1 MWREIEAM
9 RTKKNQ
15 AVSLKAVGTKAP
27 QRGTKAPRSSRVNFD
42 TVTDLG
48 NHWFKASVQGF
59 DLLRIPSYKTSC
71 IDFTSDELEGY
82 VKYLD
87 GVRKDLIGKSWL
99 IGKQAVRSGSADL
112 SRLVEN
118 YMGKSELW
126 LEYFLGLLAHLPQ
139 VNGRQRHRVTVTCN
153 DVKRHEP
160 VLRKLATGTHTVLL
174 AGQRATVEIEIK
186 EVLPEGYAALKNYN
200 LTGAVR
206 VVDFGGGNI
215 TISGF
220 EGDLLVGEPLV
231 KDFGCET
238 VLQDLAGSSQLK
250 TIIQQAPNL
259 DTLNLS
265 LEKGVKKIKGT
276 NDYAMYYGASSLNIL
291 PAYKEVLSLFIDCK
305 LREIIKMLD
314 GYLIYGETILVI
326 GGGSKLPLLG
336 AALKKKGYKI
346 SSDGGF
352 DNIKGLIKE

>member
-1 MWREIEAM
+1 MWRAIEAM
-9 RTKKNQ
+9 GSRKKQ
-15 AVSLKAVGTKAP
+15 AVNLKVVGRKLPEKGTKLP
-27 QRGTKAPRSSRVNFD
+27 HSNRVHFQ

-59 DLLRIPSYKTSC
+59 ELVRVPSYMGTC
-71 IDFTSDELEGY
+71 LNFTSDELEGY
-82 VKYLD
+82 VKYLGGD
-87 GVRKDLIGKSWL
+87 REDLIDKSWL
-99 IGKQAVRSGSADL
+99 IGRQAVRSGSPDL
-112 SRLVEN
+112 SRLVEH

-126 LEYFLGLLAHLPQ
+126 LEYFLGLLAHLPRISSQ
-139 VNGRQRHRVTVTCN
+139 QKHKVTITCN
-153 DVKRHEP
+153 DVGRHEP
-160 VLRKLATGTHTVLL
+160 VLRKLAVGSHKVLL
-174 AGQRATVEIEIK
+174 AGQLATIEIEIDK
-186 EVLPEGYAALKNYN
+186 VLPEGYAALKNYDFQ
-200 LTGAVR
+200 GAVR

-220 EGDLLVGEPLV
+220 EGDLLVGEPVV

-238 VLQDLAGSSQLK
+238 VLQDLAQSSQLK
-250 TIIQQAPNL
+250 TIVKQAPNL

-265 LEKGVKKIKGT
+265 LERGVKKIKGS
-276 NDYAMYYGASSLNIL
+276 NDYALYYGASKLNIL
-291 PAYKEVLSLFIDCK
+291 PAYKEVLSRFIDCK

-314 GYLIYGETILVI
+314 AYSLAGETILVI

-352 DNIKGLIKE
+352 ANIQGLTKE